1 MGNISTNEEETEEN
15 EAESHIKP
23 RIRDFKK
30 TFPAPHVEVFSFFET
45 WISPEKVKFSRR
57 MIYKKTSEDNS
68 FPKTNVD
75 IFNLKS
81 DTPKAIQ

>member
-1 MGNISTNEEETEEN
+1 MKLNI
-15 EAESHIKP
+15 IKH

-30 TFPAPHVEVFSFFET
+30 TFPGPHVEVFSFSET
-45 WISPEKVKFSRR
+45 WISPEKVMFSRR
-57 MIYKKTSEDNS
+57 MIYKKTSEDNN
-68 FPKTNVD
+68 FPQTNVD